1 MVEAKKHNA
10 ARMAA
15 GITGDDAGIQTQKG
29 WNLPRN
35 KRLYDSLTLGRGSK
49 ELDQK
54 AGVSPHL
61 ANWVEYRLH
70 HRKRDLATKR
80 RAEHLYNWEANK
92 RKLQQLSFN
101 ESKYSDDLDN
111 HFDSFHDS
119 FGSKGLGHS
128 DDFDAERLH
137 KFEKKDLEH
146 EAELMERLRR
156 HDEETDGVHSPHR
169 HLSARR
175 PKPHFGSGMHSIV
188 ESDAEHRHGT
198 VFDEPLSKRR
208 SKIAGKSN
216 SNMHG
221 RAHSKKQKFQN
232 MFHRGHKK
240 HIHDKYQNE
249 LQQRELEMEQMR
261 KEMQSMKQSQFALKM
276 KNASKSN
283 REKIDMQVKLQMMEN
298 ELQKHQQEKSEF
310 ARKHAEAEQKKRE
323 IEEMHQ
329 QALLAHDEEKQM
341 YKQQIKQSKHRGLA
355 SNLKMMSQKKKKD
368 REAEEMRQQSEQRIA
383 EEMAKMYA
391 EQQDEI
397 KRSHEDELTSSR
409 RTWRSSKKYTS
420 ITWR

>member
-1 MVEAKKHNA
+1 M
-10 ARMAA
+10 
-15 GITGDDAGIQTQKG
+15 
-29 WNLPRN
+29 
-35 KRLYDSLTLGRGSK
+35 
-49 ELDQK
+49 
-54 AGVSPHL
+54 
-61 ANWVEYRLH
+61 
-70 HRKRDLATKR
+70 
-80 RAEHLYNWEANK
+80 
-92 RKLQQLSFN
+92 
-101 ESKYSDDLDN
+101 DN

-198 VFDEPLSKRR
+198 VFDEPSSKRR

-216 SNMHG
+216 VKYPRSS
-221 RAHSKKQKFQN
+221 HSKKQKFQN

-249 LQQRELEMEQMR
+249 IQQRELEMEQMR
-261 KEMQSMKQSQFALKM
+261 QEMQSMKQSQFALKM

-341 YKQQIKQSKHRGLA
+341 YKEQIRQSKHRGLA
-355 SNLKMMSQKKKKD
+355 SNLKMLSQKKRRSARLKKC
-368 REAEEMRQQSEQRIA
+368 ANKA
-383 EEMAKMYA
+383 
-391 EQQDEI
+391 
-397 KRSHEDELTSSR
+397 
-409 RTWRSSKKYTS
+409 SKE
-420 ITWR
+420 

>member
-1 MVEAKKHNA
+1 MFWVALKSV
-10 ARMAA
+10 
-15 GITGDDAGIQTQKG
+15 
-29 WNLPRN
+29 WW
-35 KRLYDSLTLGRGSK
+35 DSLTVGRGSK

-92 RKLQQLSFN
+92 RKLQQSSFN

-198 VFDEPLSKRR
+198 VFDEPSSKRR

-216 SNMHG
+216 VNMH
-221 RAHSKKQKFQN
+221 
-232 MFHRGHKK
+232 
-240 HIHDKYQNE
+240 
-249 LQQRELEMEQMR
+249 
-261 KEMQSMKQSQFALKM
+261 
-276 KNASKSN
+276 
-283 REKIDMQVKLQMMEN
+283 
-298 ELQKHQQEKSEF
+298 
-310 ARKHAEAEQKKRE
+310 
-323 IEEMHQ
+323 
-329 QALLAHDEEKQM
+329 
-341 YKQQIKQSKHRGLA
+341 
-355 SNLKMMSQKKKKD
+355 
-368 REAEEMRQQSEQRIA
+368 
-383 EEMAKMYA
+383 
-391 EQQDEI
+391 
-397 KRSHEDELTSSR
+397 
-409 RTWRSSKKYTS
+409 
-420 ITWR
+420 